1 MQGAETAMFML
12 YCALL
17 SSMGLGLLVPRTLRG
32 RGLLLLLPLHIP
44 AGLEEVTT
52 QQAVEE
58 DDVHGCHDC
67 HAHRAYSVR
76 CRGHVLPIEEEPAS
90 HPGQRGDAE
99 HHVGAQVD
107 DAVEAVAGGVH
118 QVGHEQ
124 DLPQVEED
132 GVNLHQ

>member
-1 MQGAETAMFML
+1 ML
-12 YCALL
+12 LF
-17 SSMGLGLLVPRTLRG
+17 
-32 RGLLLLLPLHIP
+32 PLHVS

-58 DDVHGCHDC
+58 DDVHGRHDC
-67 HAHRAYSVR
+67 HAHCAHSVR
-76 CRGHVLPIEEEPAS
+76 CWGHILPIEEEPAG
-90 HPGQRGDAE
+90 HPGQCGDAK